1 MGLPSLPRPRLMSAS
16 LALAPPAPTSPA
28 RGTHC
33 SSARTLGSRRGG
45 CKLAGTHG
53 AQGAEG
59 LGGGDA
65 RGRRQPACSRPPF
78 LARAE
83 VGGTRRPSP
92 AEPGRAGRRRLPFS
106 PPASFGAPRGLA
118 LKRSGSLV
126 YRLRREADR
135 AFVWKVSISSPGC
148 NVFLVNSHW
157 ADRPEKGGLQVHV
170 WFQRRIE
177 RVTFVHSL

>member
-16 LALAPPAPTSPA
+16 LALAPPVPTSPA

-83 VGGTRRPSP
+83 VGGTRGPSA

-118 LKRSGSLV
+118 LKDQAVLFTACGEKPIEPLSGKS
-126 YRLRREADR
+126 A
-135 AFVWKVSISSPGC
+135 SPAPAAMC
-148 NVFLVNSHW
+148 SW
-157 ADRPEKGGLQVHV
+157 
-170 WFQRRIE
+170 
-177 RVTFVHSL
+177 